1 MTAIPLDTH
10 KAIKR
15 LQSAGM
21 NEKQAEEMVNLFGEM
36 YSNEAATKSDS
47 EVLHKDLKAD
57 LSEIKTDLSWIKKFM
72 FGVGVAVLIAA
83 LKYIF
88 LG

>member
-15 LQSAGM
+15 LQGAGM
-21 NEKQAEEMVNLFGEM
+21 DEKQAEEMVNLFGEM
-36 YSNEAATKSDS
+36 YGNETATKSDI
-47 EVLHKDLKAD
+47 EILHKDLKAD

>member
-21 NEKQAEEMVNLFGEM
+21 NEKQAEEMVSLFGEM
-36 YSNEAATKSDS
+36 FANEAATKSDV

-57 LSEIKTDLSWIKKFM
+57 LSEMKTDLSWIKKFM
-72 FGVGVAVLIAA
+72 FGVGLAVLIAA

-88 LG
+88 VG